1 VILKIYAYH
10 ASIITSDLC
19 PICGEQ

>member
-1 VILKIYAYH
+1 VILKSYAYH